1 MEFTP
6 WSLLVDAGLIGL
18 LLAVGTLLRAV
29 IRPLQALM
37 VPASVLGGFIGLA
50 LGPHGLGVL
59 PFSDQ
64 LGTYASVLIVVVFA
78 CVAMTDDF
86 DLRKIGRG
94 VASFASYGV
103 LVYAVQVALGMLFVL
118 LLLQPLFG
126 VPDSF
131 GALLFAGWAGGFGTA
146 AAMGAAFQEGGD
158 PTMMSLAYTSAT
170 VGMLAGIV
178 GGIIQARIG
187 ARRGWAREF
196 AGLHAIPRDLR
207 TGLLDPS
214 GRRPAIG
221 THTFSA
227 ASIESLA
234 FHVGIIGAVGAAAYG
249 VSVWLGGVLPD
260 VAFPVFSIAFIVGLV
275 VRALMTATRAS
286 RFVDTPSLQ
295 SLSGTATDFLILCGI
310 ASIVP
315 SVVADNWLP
324 LLLLFVFGLVVCLA
338 LGLRVAPRLL
348 RDGWFEKQLFTWGWA
363 TGAVATGIA
372 MLRIVDPKL
381 RSGTM
386 EEFGVAYIPVVPV
399 EIAAVTFVP
408 TLVVAGAAWSV
419 VGIWGAVAVVAAVVA
434 VYLVRTGGRTGA
446 GEPARQPADAVS

>member
-6 WSLLVDAGLIGL
+6 WSLLVDVGIIGL
-18 LLAVGTLLRAV
+18 LLAVGTLLRAL
-29 IRPLQALM
+29 IKPLQTLM
-37 VPASVLGGFIGLA
+37 IPASVLGGFIGLA
-50 LGPHGLGVL
+50 LGPQGLGIL
-59 PFSDQ
+59 PFSEY

-86 DLRKIGRG
+86 DIRKIGRNI
-94 VASFASYGV
+94 ASFASYGV
-103 LVYAVQVALGMLFVL
+103 LIYAAQVTLGMLFVL
-118 LLLQPLFG
+118 ILLQPLFG
-126 VPDSF
+126 VGDSF

-146 AAMGAAFQEGGD
+146 AAMGAAFEEAGD

-187 ARRGWAREF
+187 AQRGWAREF
-196 AGLHAIPRDLR
+196 AGITSVPKELR
-207 TGLLDPS
+207 TGVLDPS

-221 THTFSA
+221 NHTFSA

-234 FHVGIIGAVGAAAYG
+234 FHIGIIAAVSAAAYG
-249 VSVWLGGVLPD
+249 VSVWLKDVLPD
-260 VAFPVFSIAFIVGLV
+260 VAFPVFSISFVIGLIA
-275 VRALMTATRAS
+275 RALMTSTGTS
-286 RFVDTPSLQ
+286 KYVDTPSLQ
-295 SLSGTATDFLILCGI
+295 SLSGSATDFLILCGI

-315 SVVADNWLP
+315 SVVAENWLP
-324 LLLLFVFGLVVCLA
+324 LALLFVFGLAICLA
-338 LGLRVAPRLL
+338 LGLGVAPRLMQ
-348 RDGWFEKQLFTWGWA
+348 DGWFEKQLFTWGWA

-386 EEFGVAYIPVVPV
+386 EDFGLAYIPVVPV

-408 TLVVAGAAWSV
+408 TLVVAGAAWAV
-419 VGIWGAVAVVAAVVA
+419 VGIWGAIAVIAAVVA
-434 VYLVRTGGRTGA
+434 IYLVRTGDRSGTA
-446 GEPARQPADAVS
+446 PPRQMADTTV